1 MKIMNDFEK
10 NGFAIFSF
18 ELTKNIIFLQEI
30 FENNYL
36 TKFTESASTN
46 RRVIKLFAEDPS
58 VKSFFINNN
67 LLQHIK
73 GLGVNYPVC
82 CGPIVTHFTSLDST
96 GNGFGLNYHQDYPSM
111 GSSIN
116 SVIVWTSLFDTTKDT
131 HSISIVPGSHKLG
144 VLPGVQSDNG
154 YLVNKEYTKQAIIL
168 EIKAGNVLV
177 MSPFLV
183 HATYINPNCKEKYK
197 LSLSTRFD
205 DLNDPSWKIRTFV
218 NAYSTLVDREI
229 YLKK

>member
-1 MKIMNDFEK
+1 MTLKK

-96 GNGFGLNYHQDYPSM
+96 GNGFGLNYHQDYPLRADADPSIEYD
-111 GSSIN
+111 GWLHAPSIN
-116 SVIVWTSLFDTTKDT
+116 F
-131 HSISIVPGSHKLG
+131 
-144 VLPGVQSDNG
+144 
-154 YLVNKEYTKQAIIL
+154 
-168 EIKAGNVLV
+168 
-177 MSPFLV
+177 
-183 HATYINPNCKEKYK
+183 
-197 LSLSTRFD
+197 
-205 DLNDPSWKIRTFV
+205 
-218 NAYSTLVDREI
+218 
-229 YLKK
+229 